1 MQLTKAYLH
10 ALDPKI
16 PHIHF
21 MFNPTDLS
29 FTQEVASEE
38 NTGARAKETGAPK
51 TNFSHL
57 KPRTLTISK
66 ILFDTYEE
74 KTDVQIYIRPFLCAV
89 EFVSYIQQ
97 IGDISKLYNQ
107 LPEGLRKQVSAS
119 FSSEFTTSTK
129 TSKDDEKKQQRTPI
143 YRFIWGNQEHYLP
156 YCTVDSLSYKLTKF
170 LPNGTPVRAEIDSL
184 TLKETSIRPGM
195 KEQADRDL
203 DSLKNRLGIQ

>member
-10 ALDPKI
+10 ALDPNI

-21 MFNPTDLS
+21 MFNPTDLA

-74 KTDVQIYIRPFLCAV
+74 KTDVQAYIRPFLCAV
-89 EFVSYIQQ
+89 EFVSYIQK
-97 IGDISKLYNQ
+97 IGGLPDKLYNN
-107 LPEGLRKQVSAS
+107 LPEGTRKQVKTSI
-119 FSSEFTTSTK
+119 SSEFDS
-129 TSKDDEKKQQRTPI
+129 SSGGGDDKKKQQRTPI
-143 YRFIWGNQEHYLP
+143 YRFIWGNQENYLP

-184 TLKETSIRPGM
+184 TLKETSIRPNM
-195 KEQADRDL
+195 NDKADREV
-203 DSLKNRLGIQ
+203 DSLKNRLGIL